1 MAGAHATDAFAAS
14 AAVPAIRVQQWLPE
28 WDDVPFDALRHRGR
42 PEPCFYA
49 FALPAAILKRLTGV
63 HKREA
68 RLPERRG
75 KELSTQR
82 LHQPDRSREI
92 AEFVR
97 FGFPWSELSERQRED
112 EHPDLRKPG
121 WLPTTVLVN
130 ILGRDDVRGGGS
142 VHPDDLVR
150 IEQRE
155 GALAAIHL
163 PPVGRGWRPT
173 GGGVHPFEVIDGQ
186 HRLWAFEERDVPD
199 SFELPVVA
207 FHGLDRSWQAYLF
220 WSINIKPKRI
230 NASLAYD
237 LYPLLRGE
245 EWLERFSGPF
255 VYRETRA
262 QELVEVLWA
271 HPRSPWRGRINMLG
285 EPGSGQVRQAAWVRS
300 LVATFVR
307 AAEGPR
313 VRIGGL
319 FGARPR
325 EHQPAVPWTRAQQA
339 AFLLSAWARL
349 AEAIQERR
357 PEWAL
362 GLRGRPGEP
371 LMFAPDS
378 LLNTDQGVRAFL
390 SVLNDL
396 TVVRHEPLRLDAWE
410 VDELGDGGDHQ
421 DVTRALEALP
431 AHPAIDAHLR
441 ALAGAAASFDWRTA
455 NAAGLGAAQRT
466 LRLTF
471 RGSGG
476 YSQLR
481 RHVLRHLAAAPGSPE
496 IAGAAAHV
504 LEVLAP

>member
-1 MAGAHATDAFAAS
+1 VTS
-14 AAVPAIRVQQWLPE
+14 ISAIRVQQWLPE
-28 WDDVPFDALRHRGR
+28 WDAVPFDAGRHRRR
-42 PEPCFYA
+42 PDPCFYA
-49 FALPAAILKRLTGV
+49 FALPAGVLKRLTGV

-68 RLPERRG
+68 RDAGSRAE
-75 KELSTQR
+75 ELSTQR
-82 LHQPDRSREI
+82 LHQPERSQEI

-97 FGFPWSELSERQRED
+97 FGFPWSELSRRQRAD
-112 EHPDLRKPG
+112 EHADLRRPG
-121 WLPTTVLVN
+121 WLPTTILVN
-130 ILGRDDVRGGGS
+130 ILGPGDVRSGRT

-150 IEQRE
+150 VEPAGEPIATIR
-155 GALAAIHL
+155 L
-163 PPVGRGWRPT
+163 PEVGRAWQPT

-186 HRLWAFEERDVPD
+186 HRLWAFEERDTPD
-199 SFELPVVA
+199 CFELPVVA

-271 HPRSPWRGRINMLG
+271 HPESPWRGRINMLG
-285 EPGSGQVRQAAWVRS
+285 EPGGGQVRQAAWVRS

-307 AAEGPR
+307 ASAGPR

-325 EHQPAVPWTRAQQA
+325 EHRPAVPWTRPQQA
-339 AFLLSAWARL
+339 AFLVGAWARL
-349 AEAIQERR
+349 AKAIEERR
-357 PEWAL
+357 PPWAL
-362 GLRGRPGEP
+362 ALRRRGAPS
-371 LMFAPDS
+371 MFAADS

-390 SVLNDL
+390 AVLNDV
-396 TVVRHEPLRLDAWE
+396 TVLRDAQLDLAGWE
-410 VDELGDGGDHQ
+410 VDALGDGRDHGD
-421 DVTRALEALP
+421 VS
-431 AHPAIDAHLR
+431 R
-441 ALAGAAASFDWRTA
+441 ALAALAQRPALAAHLDGLARAAAGFDWRTA
-455 NAAGLGAAQRT
+455 NAAGLTESERT

-476 YSQLR
+476 YAQLR
-481 RHVLRHLAAAPGSPE
+481 RRLMRHIAAGEPGGIAAA
-496 IAGAAAHV
+496 AAEV
-504 LEVLAP
+504 LEVVAP

>member
-1 MAGAHATDAFAAS
+1 VI
-14 AAVPAIRVQQWLPE
+14 VPAIRVRQWLPE
-28 WDDVPFDALRHRGR
+28 WDDVEFDELRHRRR

-49 FALPAAILKRLTGV
+49 FALPAALLKRLTGV

-68 RLPERRG
+68 RLDGRRAE
-75 KELSTQR
+75 ELSTQR

-92 AEFVR
+92 GEFVR
-97 FGFPWSELSERQRED
+97 YGFPWSELSARQRAD

-121 WLPTTVLVN
+121 WLPTTILVN
-130 ILGRDDVRGGGS
+130 ILGAGDVRGGRT
-142 VHPDDLVR
+142 VHPGDLVR
-150 IEQRE
+150 VEDGE
-155 GALAAIHL
+155 VAAIRL
-163 PPVGRGWRPT
+163 PPVGRAWEPQ
-173 GGGVHPFEVIDGQ
+173 GVHPLEVIDGQ

-271 HPRSPWRGRINMLG
+271 HPASPWRGRINMLG
-285 EPGSGQVRQAAWVRS
+285 EPGAGQVRQAAWVRS

-307 AAEGPR
+307 ASEGPR

-325 EHQPAVPWTRAQQA
+325 EHRPAVPWTRPQQA
-339 AFLLSAWARL
+339 ALLVSAWARL
-349 AEAIQERR
+349 AAAIEVAQ

-362 GLRGRPGEP
+362 ALRRAGDAP
-371 LMFAPDS
+371 LMFAADS

-396 TVVRHEPLRLDAWE
+396 TVVRADELGLDAWE
-410 VDELGDGGDHQ
+410 VDELGDGRDYA
-421 DVTRALEALP
+421 DVS
-431 AHPAIDAHLR
+431 R
-441 ALAGAAASFDWRTA
+441 ALAALDRHAALSAHLDGLAQAAAGFDWRTA
-455 NAAGLGAAQRT
+455 NADGLAPQERT

-481 RHVLRHLAAAPGSPE
+481 RHVLRHLAAGRAAPE
-496 IAGAAAHV
+496 VAAAAREV
-504 LEVLAP
+504 LEVLAG